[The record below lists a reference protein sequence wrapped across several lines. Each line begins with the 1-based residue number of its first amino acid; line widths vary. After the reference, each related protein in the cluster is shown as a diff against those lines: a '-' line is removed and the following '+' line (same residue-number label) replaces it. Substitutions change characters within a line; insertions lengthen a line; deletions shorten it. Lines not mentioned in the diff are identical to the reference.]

1 MRVPG
6 DAILYCVSDVLVREG
21 ALMKAT
27 TTASV
32 WIALMAGIAASN
44 ATEAPVPAATA
55 SAAPAGVAV
64 LAGRWVVDLRAA
76 PDEPR
81 YDKPMVLAVASDQSV
96 TGSFYD
102 SEIEAGRASASNGR
116 TCFAFRTTDGV
127 GPYHTSGCLVG
138 DSIQG
143 QTWSEHR
150 KFVLNWTAVRE

>member
-1 MRVPG
+1 
-6 DAILYCVSDVLVREG
+6 
-21 ALMKAT
+21 MKTMT
-27 TTASV
+27 TVSV
-32 WIALMAGIAASN
+32 WFALMAGISASQAA
-44 ATEAPVPAATA
+44 EVPASAPTA
-55 SAAPAGVAV
+55 SVAPAGVSV

-81 YDKPMVLAVASDQSV
+81 YDKPMVLAVAPDQSV

-138 DSIQG
+138 DRILG

-150 KFVLNWTAVRE
+150 EFVLNWIAVRE